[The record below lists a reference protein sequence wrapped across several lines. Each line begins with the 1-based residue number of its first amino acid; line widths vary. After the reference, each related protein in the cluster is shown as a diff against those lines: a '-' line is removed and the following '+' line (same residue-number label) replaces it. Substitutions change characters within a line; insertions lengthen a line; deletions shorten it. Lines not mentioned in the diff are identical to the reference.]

1 MVEPLNKIRAGLQDR
16 DPDQAILPSTA
27 RAVRKGEL
35 SGNYAGTIIAV
46 NFSAGPVLPV
56 VL

>member
-46 NFSAGPVLPV
+46 NFSASPVLPV